1 MTIAKLGLVSC
12 AVALLIASPV
22 HADQSPQ
29 PTDVAGAPRLVVDAP
44 PNGAVVQHAAI
55 IRFHTQNI
63 RLLPVYGEAAVA
75 VQPSIGHLHVT
86 VDNASWHWVHVSNEP
101 VVVQGLAPG
110 PHTVQLELADPVH
123 HVLDRQLVTFTVAP
137 PADSGGHAPAH

>member
-55 IRFHTQNI
+55 IRFQQ
-63 RLLPVYGEAAVA
+63 PSEAVA
-75 VQPSIGHLHVT
+75 E
-86 VDNASWHWVHVSNEP
+86 VSESEP
-101 VVVQGLAPG
+101 HGIIYC
-110 PHTVQLELADPVH
+110 ELAV
-123 HVLDRQLVTFTVAP
+123 
-137 PADSGGHAPAH
+137 